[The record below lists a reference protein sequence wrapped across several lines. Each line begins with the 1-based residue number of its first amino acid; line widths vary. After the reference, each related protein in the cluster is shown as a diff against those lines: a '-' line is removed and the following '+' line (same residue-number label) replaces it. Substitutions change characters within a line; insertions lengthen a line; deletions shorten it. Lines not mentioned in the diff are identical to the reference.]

1 MRPEEHSC
9 VARSLLEIDDVSEA
23 AIEQS
28 VSIVAVQHHDEEQ
41 AQ

>member
-23 AIEQS
+23 AIEQA